1 MITMKF
7 TPRRDVPVV
16 KGEGLYDA
24 HLAQSQSRAGYVEVT
39 GFAVRARNAY
49 EAERKFL
56 FCLEEGLRGKT
67 IDFDLEAALAE
78 RARKEKEAQDDG
90 KAAEKTP

>member
-1 MITMKF
+1 MLMVKF
-7 TPRRDVPVV
+7 VPKRDAPVV
-16 KGEGLYDA
+16 KGENLYA
-24 HLAQSQSRAGYVEVT
+24 AECAQSTTGEYVPVE

-67 IDFDLEAALAE
+67 VDYNLEAALAE
-78 RARKEKEAQDDG
+78 RAKKGKEAEDERG
-90 KAAEKTP
+90 TAEGAP

>member
-7 TPRRDVPVV
+7 TPRQGAPAV

-24 HLAQSQSRAGYVEVT
+24 HLARSQSRTGYATVE

-56 FCLEEGLRGKT
+56 FCLGEGLRGKT
-67 IDFDLEAALAE
+67 LDFSLEAALAE
-78 RARKEKEAQDDG
+78 RAKKGKEGADDS
-90 KAAEKTP
+90 KAAEEAP

>member
-7 TPRRDVPVV
+7 VPKRDAPVV

-24 HLAQSQSRAGYVEVT
+24 HLTQSQSRAGYVEVKD
-39 GFAVRARNAY
+39 FAVRARNAY

-67 IDFDLEAALAE
+67 MDFNLDAALAE
-78 RARKEKEAQDDG
+78 RAKKGKEAEDERRT
-90 KAAEKTP
+90 AEEAP

>member
-7 TPRRDVPVV
+7 TPRRDAPAV

-24 HLAQSQSRAGYVEVT
+24 HLAQSQSRAGYAEVRD
-39 GFAVRARNAY
+39 FAVRARNAY

-67 IDFDLEAALAE
+67 VDYNLEAALAE
-78 RARKEKEAQDDG
+78 RAKKGKEAQDDG
-90 KAAEKTP
+90 KAAEKAP

>member
-1 MITMKF
+1 MKF
-7 TPRRDVPVV
+7 TPRRDASAV

-24 HLAQSQSRAGYVEVT
+24 HLAQSQSRAGYAEVRD
-39 GFAVRARNAY
+39 FAVRARNAY

-67 IDFDLEAALAE
+67 IDYNLEAALAE
-78 RARKEKEAQDDG
+78 RAKKEKEAQDDG
-90 KAAEKTP
+90 KAAEKAP

>member
-7 TPRRDVPVV
+7 TPRRGAPAV

-24 HLAQSQSRAGYVEVT
+24 HLAQSQSRAGYVEVKD
-39 GFAVRARNAY
+39 FAVRARNAY

-56 FCLEEGLRGKT
+56 LCLEMGLSGKI
-67 IDFDLEAALAE
+67 IDYDLEAALAE
-78 RARKEKEAQDDG
+78 RAKKEKEATNDG
-90 KAAEKTP
+90 KAAEEAP

>member
-7 TPRRDVPVV
+7 TPRRGAPAV

-24 HLAQSQSRAGYVEVT
+24 HLAQSQSRAGYAGVRD
-39 GFAVRARNAY
+39 FAIRARNAY

-56 FCLEEGLRGKT
+56 FCLEESLRGKT
-67 IDFDLEAALAE
+67 LDYDLEAALAE
-78 RARKEKEAQDDG
+78 RAKKGKEAEDERR
-90 KAAEKTP
+90 AAEKAP

>member
-7 TPRRDVPVV
+7 TPRRGAPAV

-24 HLAQSQSRAGYVEVT
+24 HLAQSQSRAGYVEVKD
-39 GFAVRARNAY
+39 FAVRARNAY

-56 FCLEEGLRGKT
+56 LCLEMGLGGKI
-67 IDFDLEAALAE
+67 IDYDLEAALAE
-78 RARKEKEAQDDG
+78 RAKKEKEATNDG
-90 KAAEKTP
+90 KAAEEAP